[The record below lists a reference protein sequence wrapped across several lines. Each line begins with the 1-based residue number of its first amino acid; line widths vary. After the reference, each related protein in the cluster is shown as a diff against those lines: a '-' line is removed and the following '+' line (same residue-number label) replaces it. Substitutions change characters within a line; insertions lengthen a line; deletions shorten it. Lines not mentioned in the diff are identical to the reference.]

1 MNTWKELCEII
12 EEEISQ
18 VTKRG
23 EVAANE
29 WGHLKEAVT
38 VYEKIKKIELMD
50 EGSGDDSYASGR
62 SYARGYRDGSRDG
75 SQESSGRWSNSDGSY
90 ARGRSRRTGR
100 YVSRDASGHGEKE
113 KMLSHLEKMKA
124 ETTDNWVKQ
133 TIQECIERIEDE
145 E

>member
-38 VYEKIKKIELMD
+38 ICEKAKKIILMD
-50 EGSGDDSYASGR
+50 DGSGDD

-75 SQESSGRWSNSDGSY
+75 SQEGSGRWSDSDGSY

-113 KMLSHLEKMKA
+113 KMLDHLEKMKA

-133 TIQECIERIEDE
+133 TIQECIRRLEDE